1 MKGCVLGIVIMLVFA
16 SGCVKQ
22 PPHPDSAVSPPDDVN
37 VALIR
42 SIERGE
48 FSLAIRNYTRL
59 IADHGPRSGF
69 LYNRGCAYLGL
80 KKYEKAH
87 DDFAAALESDPAFW
101 QARYN
106 LALALFELGRDE
118 DGVAELEHCRDLD
131 DGYVPASYGLGVHY
145 LKRKQFDRAV
155 LEFTRVIERAP
166 LSADARVNRGVAYLE
181 TGQPDLAVR
190 DFSRVLERSPD
201 ASAVFYD
208 RGIAHEQLEDFEAA
222 LSDYTRAVEF
232 NPEFGAAYYNRGLLL
247 ERIHQRERACRDL
260 ATACEFGFCERY
272 RNMERLGE
280 CREMN
285 SASYGAQE

>member
-1 MKGCVLGIVIMLVFA
+1 MKGYVLGVLIMFVLV

-48 FSLAIRNYTRL
+48 FSLAVKNYTRL
-59 IADHGPRSGF
+59 IADHGPRPGF

-80 KKYEKAH
+80 KKYERAR
-87 DDFAAALESDPAFW
+87 DDFAAALKSDPTFW
-101 QARYN
+101 QAGYN
-106 LALALFELGRDE
+106 LALALFELGRHR
-118 DGVAELEHCRDLD
+118 DGVAELRRCQDVD
-131 DGYVPASYGLGVHY
+131 AGYVPASYGLGVHF
-145 LKRKQFDRAV
+145 LERKQLDRAIV
-155 LEFTRVIERAP
+155 EFTRVIERAP
-166 LSADARVNRGVAYLE
+166 ASADARVNRGVAYLE

-190 DFSRVLERSPD
+190 DFSRVLERTPG
-201 ASAVFYD
+201 ASAVFYN
-208 RGIAHEQLEDFEAA
+208 RGIAYEQLEDFEAA
-222 LSDYTRAVEF
+222 VSDYTRAVEF

-247 ERIHQRERACRDL
+247 ERMHERERACRDL

-272 RNMERLGE
+272 KHMQKLGE

-285 SASYGAQE
+285 SASYGAEQ